1 MDAKRVFCEEC
12 VEEIPNDE
20 VYWEDER
27 MYCGRCGSELEL
39 TKEASDLVDTI
50 KEQSAQPLYSM
61 EDERYDE
68 EDKEE
73 QLESDEE
80 PDPERD

>member
-27 MYCGRCGSELEL
+27 MYCGRCGSEMEL

-50 KEQSAQPLYSM
+50 KGQSAQPLYSM
-61 EDERYDE
+61 EDEKYDE
-68 EDKEE
+68 EE
-73 QLESDEE
+73 QLEPDEE
-80 PDPERD
+80 RDPERD

>member
-27 MYCGRCGSELEL
+27 MYCGRCGSEMEL

-61 EDERYDE
+61 EDEKYDE
-68 EDKEE
+68 EDEEE
-73 QLESDEE
+73 QLEPDEE

>member
-27 MYCGRCGSELEL
+27 MYCGRCGSEMEL

-50 KEQSAQPLYSM
+50 KGQSAQPLYSM
-61 EDERYDE
+61 EDEKYDE
-68 EDKEE
+68 EDEEE
-73 QLESDEE
+73 QLEPDEE
-80 PDPERD
+80 RDPERD